1 MDFKFARQY
10 LAFLFVV
17 IATYWLPILLFRGHP
32 IADQFVASSILLVV
46 VALSPLFKLRS
57 WASLPITVV
66 LGLALLIGHSYVAY
80 DVFGFDKADFDPL
93 WAFPMLVYF
102 VGGAWGLQRIVLG
115 RQSQTL

>member
-1 MDFKFARQY
+1 MDFKFAKQY
-10 LAFLFVV
+10 IVFLVMV
-17 IATYWLPILLFRGHP
+17 IAIYWLPILLFRGHP

-66 LGLALLIGHSYVAY
+66 LGLAMLIGHSYVAY
-80 DVFGFDKADFDPL
+80 EVLGFDTADFDPL

-102 VGGAWGLQRIVLG
+102 VGVAWGLQHFVLG
-115 RQSQTL
+115 RQSKTL